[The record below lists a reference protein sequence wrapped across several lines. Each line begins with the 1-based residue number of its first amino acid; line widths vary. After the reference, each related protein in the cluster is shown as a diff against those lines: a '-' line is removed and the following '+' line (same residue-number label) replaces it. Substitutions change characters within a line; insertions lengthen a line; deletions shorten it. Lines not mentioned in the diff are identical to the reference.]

1 MFDPKKEVPN
11 LELCK
16 QLKELGFP
24 QEGMG
29 WYWGS
34 FEEPNDKYYL
44 CFRYA
49 ENRLVLYGGLA
60 GTNENCVWDAF
71 NDPPVMI
78 KAPTCRELGEW
89 LPDIIIVK
97 SDEPI
102 SYFIKYQKNKWRYRY
117 VDKHGRMLNTE
128 FIEADTEP
136 NARAKMLIWLA
147 KNNYIKFNKGD
158 NDA

>member
-1 MFDPKKEVPN
+1 MFDPKKEVPS

-16 QLKELGFP
+16 QLKKLGFP
-24 QEGMG
+24 QAGGG
-29 WYWGS
+29 WYWTKD
-34 FEEPNDKYYL
+34 EELTYFHPGIVTERDGGIYIECSPSVCVCYNYL
-44 CFRYA
+44 IF
-49 ENRLVLYGGLA
+49 
-60 GTNENCVWDAF
+60 
-71 NDPPVMI
+71 

-117 VDKHGRMLNTE
+117 IDKYGRMLNTE

-147 KNNYIKFNKGD
+147 KNNYIKFNKGE
-158 NDA
+158 NDAQENRRNTI

>member
-60 GTNENCVWDAF
+60 GTNENCVWDVF
-71 NDPPVMI
+71 NDLPVMI
-78 KAPTCRELGEW
+78 KAPTLRELGEW
-89 LPDIIIVK
+89 LPVEIYNLYHIKFSQLWDLPGFVYWYEDN
-97 SDEPI
+97 DEHALGNFYARA
-102 SYFIKYQKNKWRYRY
+102 S
-117 VDKHGRMLNTE
+117 TE
-128 FIEADTEP
+128 A
-136 NARAKMLIWLA
+136 NARAEMLIWLA